1 MAKNKQPKDKE
12 ESLMEAVIMVIIAFV
27 VLFALVW
34 VIASNKIAYY
44 SAPGLWYMGYPW
56 SFINADKWN
65 VINEGY
71 MYIRQNP
78 RKIGFTYYM
87 QFANLCLRPL
97 AAMFGLVT
105 TAYIASLFFGKDK
118 GGGSSGPCLRCRQP
132 RKFPDYSRPSSP
144 FYTLDPCS

>member
-78 RKIGFTYYM
+78 KKITPA
-87 QFANLCLRPL
+87 QRR
-97 AAMFGLVT
+97 GL
-105 TAYIASLFFGKDK
+105 
-118 GGGSSGPCLRCRQP
+118 
-132 RKFPDYSRPSSP
+132 
-144 FYTLDPCS
+144 